1 MSAGRWAYGSFIYCA
16 GADGSIFQPAP
27 VLRDP
32 QTTIR
37 HARGH
42 RPASGAIEAVLLS
55 SAIRWMAR
63 RRQADT
69 VKEKG
74 IGKIAIA

>member
-1 MSAGRWAYGSFIYCA
+1 
-16 GADGSIFQPAP
+16 
-27 VLRDP
+27 
-32 QTTIR
+32 
-37 HARGH
+37 
-42 RPASGAIEAVLLS
+42 VLLS

-74 IGKIAIA
+74 MDKIAIAYSKF